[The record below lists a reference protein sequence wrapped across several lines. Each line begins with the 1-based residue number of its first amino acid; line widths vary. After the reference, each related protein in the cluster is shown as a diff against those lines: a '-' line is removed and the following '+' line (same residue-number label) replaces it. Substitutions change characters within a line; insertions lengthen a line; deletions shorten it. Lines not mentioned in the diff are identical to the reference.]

1 MKFKGENLILAA
13 AVGYKFQQIELF
25 IKTLRQ
31 YYYENI
37 CIVIG
42 EKDENLA
49 EELKKYNCEILKTKI
64 NKKKIQFKRYKIFLD
79 YLSKKS
85 FKNILLCD
93 SRDIFFQKNP
103 FDYKYGKLNFFLED
117 HKIKDCP
124 YNSNWIIKTYGHKNF
139 FEIAEKTILC
149 SGTVLGD
156 QNKIMEYLELLNI
169 QIGKFP
175 YRKRLKY
182 LLTFRVD
189 PEGRGCDQGHANYIV
204 HKSLIKDI
212 TFHSNLDG
220 PFATVF
226 YLNEINF
233 DNNLKLLNRTGKT
246 YLLVHQYDKRWK
258 EFYNAIEVIKK
269 KFI

>member
-103 FDYKYGKLNFFLED
+103 FDYKFSL
-117 HKIKDCP
+117 P
-124 YNSNWIIKTYGHKNF
+124 Y
-139 FEIAEKTILC
+139 L
-149 SGTVLGD
+149 
-156 QNKIMEYLELLNI
+156 
-169 QIGKFP
+169 
-175 YRKRLKY
+175 
-182 LLTFRVD
+182 
-189 PEGRGCDQGHANYIV
+189 
-204 HKSLIKDI
+204 
-212 TFHSNLDG
+212 
-220 PFATVF
+220 
-226 YLNEINF
+226 
-233 DNNLKLLNRTGKT
+233 
-246 YLLVHQYDKRWK
+246 
-258 EFYNAIEVIKK
+258 
-269 KFI
+269 